1 MQLLFFTSLSAQEG
15 ENFNLEPNSAVHDS
29 SSDAASGPIKDDDAV
44 NKEKNTTIP
53 DSTKKEKTESDNDA
67 QKKSSAKSKPEIKPV
82 QKTEDTKP
90 EIIKEDK
97 PDAIKTNEGLLLI
110 DEGNFKYRRIPEI
123 KLAEKAPL
131 LAEQN
136 IITETP
142 IENMEET
149 EKKKEVSYIDIGKI
163 LIILIV
169 VGIFILYISRSSGP
183 ANKGNKT
190 SKSRKVLNSYRK

>member
-1 MQLLFFTSLSAQEG
+1 MKLQISSILSILLLFMQLLFFTSLSAQEG

-29 SSDAASGPIKDDDAV
+29 SSDTTSGPIKDDDAV

-110 DEGNFKYRRIPEI
+110 DEGNFK
-123 KLAEKAPL
+123 
-131 LAEQN
+131 
-136 IITETP
+136 
-142 IENMEET
+142 
-149 EKKKEVSYIDIGKI
+149 
-163 LIILIV
+163 
-169 VGIFILYISRSSGP
+169 
-183 ANKGNKT
+183 
-190 SKSRKVLNSYRK
+190 